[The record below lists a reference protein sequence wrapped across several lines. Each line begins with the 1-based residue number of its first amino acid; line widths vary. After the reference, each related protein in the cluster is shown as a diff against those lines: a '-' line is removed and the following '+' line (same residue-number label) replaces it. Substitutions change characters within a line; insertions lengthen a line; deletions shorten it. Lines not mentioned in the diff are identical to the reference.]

1 MNQMKKMTPMK
12 VQLAKEFQK
21 AMNGHKKDT
30 SEFKIPPLNWYMSE
44 KFDGYRALFKY
55 EMINDELVGVF
66 YSRTGKRFMCP
77 QWFLDS
83 MPPPDLLGDNIL
95 DGELW
100 AGRDNFQL
108 MGVVRKKVP
117 IDEEWIDI
125 QYHVYDITTI
135 EDTFIERLK
144 KLKFIVSFCDKR
156 WNILKKRNEI
166 QDPFHN
172 IDCPLCFTEQKKIT
186 SLQQMDKYYQKI
198 IENGGEG
205 IMIKHPT
212 QSYENGR
219 SSYMLKYKPSFDKEA
234 IIIDYKFGK
243 GKYENKL
250 GSFICKPLINHD
262 TFMTIDDDKEHIF
275 TLSGMD
281 DSIRKNYQK
290 THPIGTI
297 ITFEYSGMTD
307 KGVPRF
313 GRYIRKRTDIILN
326 ELNDSDIKIKRI
338 KFIFHELEKHW
349 RNNYDSFR
357 VKSYSNANKSLKNV
371 TKDSELTE
379 ENLDQLKGIGK
390 GLKEK
395 IRLIIDTNTCPD
407 YEKILNNTKNN
418 SSKESFLKIHGVGP
432 TCATKLIQNGFKTI
446 DDLRNCKEID
456 KYLNDVQKKGLH
468 YYDDI
473 LERIPNQEIKLHETY
488 LKKMLTSID
497 KNAELTI
504 AGSYRRQ
511 KETSGDIDLLIK
523 AKDKAVYMSFI
534 NRLIDDKYLIETLAH
549 GPKKFMG
556 MGTINQ
562 EKNRRID
569 IMYTKPEEYPFAILY
584 FTGSADFN
592 VTMRNNLL
600 EKGYTINEYSV
611 KHTDTKKKVDH
622 KFITEKDIFDYFEF
636 EYLDPENR

>member
-1 MNQMKKMTPMK
+1 MDKMKKITPMK
-12 VQLAKEFQK
+12 VQLAKEYQK
-21 AMNGHKKDT
+21 GMNGHKKDT
-30 SEFKIPPLNWYMSE
+30 SEFKIPPLGWWMSE

-55 EMINDELVGVF
+55 EMIDGELVGVF
-66 YSRTGKRFMCP
+66 YSRAGKRFFAP

-83 MPPPDLLGDNIL
+83 MPPPDLLGDNII

-125 QYHVYDITTI
+125 QFHVYDITTI

-144 KLKFIVSFCDKR
+144 KLKFIVSFCAKR

-166 QDPFHN
+166 SNPFHN
-172 IDCPLCFTEQKKIT
+172 LDCPLCFTEQKKIT

-198 IENGGEG
+198 TLNGGEG

-212 QSYENGR
+212 QFYENGR

-262 TFMTIDDDKEHIF
+262 TFMTIDDDKDHIF

-281 DSIRKNYQK
+281 DLIRKNYQK

-313 GRYIRKRTDIILN
+313 GRYIRKRTDVILN

-338 KFIFHELEKHW
+338 QFIFHELEKHW
-349 RNNYDSFR
+349 RKNYDSFR
-357 VKSYSNANKSLKNV
+357 VKSYSNANQSLKNL

-418 SSKESFLKIHGVGP
+418 SIKESFLKIHGVGP

-456 KYLNDVQKKGLH
+456 KHLNDVQKKGLH
-468 YYDDI
+468 YYEDI
-473 LERIPNQEIKLHETY
+473 LEKIPNQEIKLHETY
-488 LKKMLTSID
+488 LKKMLHSID

-504 AGSYRRQ
+504 AGSYRRK

-534 NRLIDDKYLIETLAH
+534 NHLINKGYLIETLAH

-562 EKNRRID
+562 VKNRRID

-611 KHTDTKKKVDH
+611 KHTDTKKKVNH

-636 EYLDPENR
+636 EYLGPENR

>member
-1 MNQMKKMTPMK
+1 MKNKIVLD

-21 AMNGHKKDT
+21 GMNGHKKDT
-30 SEFKIPPLNWYMSE
+30 SEFKIPPLYWLMSE

-55 EMINDELVGVF
+55 EMIDGELVGVF

-108 MGVVRKKVP
+108 MGTVRKKEP
-117 IDEEWIDI
+117 IDEEWMDI
-125 QYHVYDITTI
+125 QFYVYDITTI
-135 EDTFIERLK
+135 KDTFVERLK
-144 KLKFIVSFCDKR
+144 KLKFIVNFCDKR

-166 QDPFHN
+166 VIPFN
-172 IDCPLCFTEQKKIT
+172 NLDCPIQFTQQKKIT
-186 SLQQMDKYYQKI
+186 SLQQMDKYYGKI
-198 IENGGEG
+198 IQNGGEG

-212 QSYENGR
+212 QFYENGR
-219 SSYMLKYKPSFDKEA
+219 SSYMLKYKPCFDKEA

-243 GKYENKL
+243 GKYVNKL

-262 TFMTIDDDKEHIF
+262 TFMTIDHDKDAIF

-281 DSIRKNYQK
+281 DSVRKNYQK

-313 GRYIRKRTDIILN
+313 GRYVRKRTDITIQEIN
-326 ELNDSDIKIKRI
+326 EDSNVKIKRI
-338 KFIFHELEKHW
+338 QFIFHELEKHW

-357 VKSYSNANKSLKNV
+357 VKSYSNANKSLKNL
-371 TKDSELTE
+371 TKDSQLTE
-379 ENLDQLKGIGK
+379 ENLDQLKGVGK

-395 IRLIIDTNTCPD
+395 IRLIIETNTCPD
-407 YEKILNNTKNN
+407 YEKILNNKNN
-418 SSKESFLKIHGVGP
+418 DSIKESFLKIHGVGP
-432 TCATKLIQNGFKTI
+432 TCANKLIQNGFKSI
-446 DDLRNCKEID
+446 DDLRNCKEIH
-456 KYLNDVQKKGLH
+456 KYLNDVQLKGLK

-473 LERIPNQEIKLHETY
+473 LKRIPYKEIQLHETY
-488 LKKMLTSID
+488 LKNILHSID

-504 AGSYRRQ
+504 AGSYRRK

-523 AKDKAVYMSFI
+523 SKDKSVYISFVDQ
-534 NRLIDDKYLIETLAH
+534 LIEKNYLVETLAN

-556 MGTINQ
+556 MGNINP
-562 EKNRRID
+562 KKYTNRRID
-569 IMYTKPEEYPFAILY
+569 IMYTKPDEYPFAILY

-592 VTMRNNLL
+592 VTMRNDLL
-600 EKGYTINEYSV
+600 EKGYTINEYAV
-611 KHTDTKKKVDH
+611 KHTDTKKKVKH
-622 KFITEKDIFDYFEF
+622 TFHSEKDIFDYFEF
-636 EYLDPENR
+636 QYVDPENR